1 MEIVVCVQSAAE
13 CLLFFFL
20 EKRSKSRS
28 YLDDII
34 GSLFVLDD
42 MANEIG

>member
-13 CLLFFFL
+13 CLLFFL